1 MTRFLKLEKEAE
13 IQAATEAALTAEAFK
28 AKNKTELAE
37 IGAGIRARFTALSKG
52 GE

>member
-28 AKNKTELAE
+28 AKNKAELAE